1 MHANRSLAARL
12 RNVRTLALGIL
23 TTLAVIVA
31 PVCASLCSAQ
41 ACASEETAG
50 TCHDMAGMNSAA
62 AAGVMAV
69 HRACQ
74 RAELTAV
81 LTKSGPATSLQRQE
95 RRSATP
101 FSPEGLAT
109 AAAATA
115 DTSGAAERR
124 SRRSVPWRDSSLFTA
139 PLRL

>member
-50 TCHDMAGMNSAA
+50 PCHDMAGMNYANA
-62 AAGVMAV
+62 CVMAV

-81 LTKSGPATSLQRQE
+81 LTKSGPAMSLQQQE
-95 RRSATP
+95 RRSVTP
-101 FSPEGLAT
+101 FSPEGLAM
-109 AAAATA
+109 AAAASA
-115 DTSGAAERR
+115 DTSRAAQRR
-124 SRRSVPWRDSSLFTA
+124 SRRSVPWRDSSLFNP
-139 PLRL
+139 PLRI

>member
-23 TTLAVIVA
+23 TTLAVIIA

-50 TCHDMAGMNSAA
+50 PCHDMAGMNSATD
-62 AAGVMAV
+62 AGVMAV

-81 LTKSGPATSLQRQE
+81 LTKNGPAMSLQQQE
-95 RRSATP
+95 QRRAAP

-115 DTSGAAERR
+115 DASGAAQRR
-124 SRRSVPWRDSSLFTA
+124 SRRSVPWRDSSLFSP
-139 PLRL
+139 PLRI